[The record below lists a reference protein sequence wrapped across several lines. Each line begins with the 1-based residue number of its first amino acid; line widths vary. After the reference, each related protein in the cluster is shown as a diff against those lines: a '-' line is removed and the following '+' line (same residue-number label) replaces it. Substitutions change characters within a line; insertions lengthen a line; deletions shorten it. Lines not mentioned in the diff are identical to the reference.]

1 MCFSIVT
8 QTAGQIG
15 DRDLDRCGRPDQKLG
30 KGPREAQAGVC
41 GDRLEERSSCREEVL
56 VGKECTSRP
65 VSDLDT
71 LEDVGAIIKLCLGS
85 RLGPFI

>member
-1 MCFSIVT
+1 M
-8 QTAGQIG
+8 
-15 DRDLDRCGRPDQKLG
+15 
-30 KGPREAQAGVC
+30 C
-41 GDRLEERSSCREEVL
+41 GDRLEEMSSCREEVL

-71 LEDVGAIIKLCLGS
+71 LEDVGAIIKVCLGS